1 MIVDVLVPKW
11 GLTME
16 DAEFVEW
23 LVSVG
28 DSVREGD
35 EIAELETDKITGSV
49 ESPATGVIIELIAQ
63 SGQTVVPGE
72 VIARIETA

>member
-1 MIVDVLVPKW
+1 MTVDVLVPKW

-28 DSVREGD
+28 DSIQEGD

-49 ESPATGVIIELIAQ
+49 ESPASGVIVELIAQ